1 MEHAVTWHLPKKK
14 KQDFFFTVSIP
25 VAFKQ
30 TRAPV
35 TVYPS
40 DVPEYEGSKVFD
52 FAPAP
57 NGYALLNTEVGIKFP
72 LKDHT
77 LSVALEGEN
86 LLNASYRVY
95 MNRLRYFADE
105 PGINFMLRVKYIFH
119 SDE

>member
-1 MEHAVTWHLPKKK
+1 M
-14 KQDFFFTVSIP
+14 P

-40 DVPEYEGSKVFD
+40 DADEYEGSKVFD
-52 FAPAP
+52 FATAP
-57 NGYALLNTEVGIKFP
+57 DGYVLLNTEVGVKLP
-72 LKDHT
+72 VKDHT
-77 LSVALEGEN
+77 LSVSLEGEN

-105 PGINFMLRVKYIFH
+105 PGTNIMLRVKYNFH